1 MTPSRGNTDADRG
14 FIIPIGGA
22 VSKRKNPIILEKFVK
37 LCGGDKAVITV
48 IPTATKLEENG
59 EIFTNLFTEM
69 GASDVFSIDIKKR
82 SDCSN
87 ENYLSK
93 LMKSTGVFISGGN
106 QLRLSTILGGTPV
119 AKAIRRLNAD
129 GVHIAGTSAGAA
141 IMPEHMI
148 SGGRSGGTP
157 TPKSVSL
164 SPGLGL
170 TNSVVIDQ
178 HFRQRDR
185 LGRLLAAIAYSPF
198 LTGVG
203 IDENTAI
210 FIDPDNTFSVE
221 GSGAVTIV
229 DPSKMN
235 ATSASTAGRND
246 AINITDLKLHILAS
260 GSKYD
265 LNTHT
270 AKVMDFDTVLSA

>member
-87 ENYLSK
+87 EIYLSR

-106 QLRLSTILGGTPV
+106 QLRLSTFLGGTPV

-235 ATSASTAGRND
+235 ATSASTSGRND
-246 AINITDLKLHILAS
+246 AINITDIKLHILAS
-260 GSKYD
+260 GSNYD
-265 LNTHT
+265 LNSHT
-270 AKVMDFDTVLSA
+270 AMVMDFDTDTLE

>member
-22 VSKRKNPIILEKFVK
+22 VSKRKNPIILEKFIK

-129 GVHIAGTSAGAA
+129 GVHVAGTSAGAA

-246 AINITDLKLHILAS
+246 AINITDIKLHILAS

-265 LNTHT
+265 MNTHT

>member
-59 EIFTNLFTEM
+59 EIFINLFTEM

-235 ATSASTAGRND
+235 ATSASTSGRND
-246 AINITDLKLHILAS
+246 AINITDIKLHILAS
-260 GSKYD
+260 GSNYD
-265 LNTHT
+265 LNSHT
-270 AKVMDFDTVLSA
+270 AMVMDFDTDTLE

>member
-235 ATSASTAGRND
+235 ATSASTSGRND
-246 AINITDLKLHILAS
+246 AINITDIKLHILAS
-260 GSKYD
+260 GSNYD
-265 LNTHT
+265 LNSHT
-270 AKVMDFDTVLSA
+270 AMVMDFDTDTLE

>member
-129 GVHIAGTSAGAA
+129 GVHVAGTSAGAA

-246 AINITDLKLHILAS
+246 AINITDIKLHILAS

-265 LNTHT
+265 MNTHT

>member
-1 MTPSRGNTDADRG
+1 MTPSRGNTDAVRG

-87 ENYLSK
+87 EDYLSK

-129 GVHIAGTSAGAA
+129 GVHVAGTSAGAA

-148 SGGRSGGTP
+148 SGGRSGSTP

>member
-246 AINITDLKLHILAS
+246 AINITDITLHILAS
-260 GSKYD
+260 GSNYD
-265 LNTHT
+265 LNSHT
-270 AKVMDFDTVLSA
+270 ALVMDSDTDTLE

>member
-1 MTPSRGNTDADRG
+1 MTPSRGDTNADRG

-22 VSKRKNPIILEKFVK
+22 VSKRNNPIILQKFVK

-69 GASDVFSIDIKKR
+69 GASDVFSIDIKTR

-235 ATSASTAGRND
+235 ATSASTAGQND
-246 AINITDLKLHILAS
+246 AINITDITLHILAS
-260 GSKYD
+260 GSNYD
-265 LNTHT
+265 LNSHT
-270 AKVMDFDTVLSA
+270 ALVMDSDTDTLE

>member
-246 AINITDLKLHILAS
+246 AINITDIKLHILAS

>member
-22 VSKRKNPIILEKFVK
+22 VSKQKNPIILEKFVK

-48 IPTATKLEENG
+48 IPTATKLEANG

-246 AINITDLKLHILAS
+246 AINITDITLHILAS
-260 GSKYD
+260 GSNYD
-265 LNTHT
+265 LNSHT
-270 AKVMDFDTVLSA
+270 AMVMDFDTDTFE

>member
-1 MTPSRGNTDADRG
+1 MTSAAHGGNAKIVKILLDNGINTDFWSICYA
-14 FIIPIGGA
+14 A
-22 VSKRKNPIILEKFVK
+22 EKGNLDVVK
-37 LCGGDKAVITV
+37 LFLASGICDVNYQ
-48 IPTATKLEENG
+48 ENIIV
-59 EIFTNLFTEM
+59 ESMT
-69 GASDVFSIDIKKR
+69 DIKTR

-235 ATSASTAGRND
+235 ATSASIAGRND
-246 AINITDLKLHILAS
+246 AINITDITLHILAS
-260 GSKYD
+260 GSNYD
-265 LNTHT
+265 LNSHT
-270 AKVMDFDTVLSA
+270 ALVMDSDTDTLE

>member
-69 GASDVFSIDIKKR
+69 GASDVFSIDIKTR

-246 AINITDLKLHILAS
+246 AINITDITLHILAS
-260 GSKYD
+260 GSNYD
-265 LNTHT
+265 LNSHT
-270 AKVMDFDTVLSA
+270 ALVMDSDTDTLE

>member
-37 LCGGDKAVITV
+37 LCGGDMAVITV

-129 GVHIAGTSAGAA
+129 GVHVAGTSAGAA

-246 AINITDLKLHILAS
+246 AINITDIKLHILAS

-265 LNTHT
+265 MNTHT

>member
-87 ENYLSK
+87 KNYLSK

-235 ATSASTAGRND
+235 ATSASTSGRND
-246 AINITDLKLHILAS
+246 AINITDIKLHILAS
-260 GSKYD
+260 GSNYD
-265 LNTHT
+265 LNSHT
-270 AKVMDFDTVLSA
+270 AMVMDFDTDTLE

>member
-1 MTPSRGNTDADRG
+1 MTPSRGNTDAVRG

-246 AINITDLKLHILAS
+246 AINITDITLHILAS
-260 GSKYD
+260 GSNYD
-265 LNTHT
+265 LNSHT
-270 AKVMDFDTVLSA
+270 ALVMDSDTDTLE

>member
-1 MTPSRGNTDADRG
+1 MTPSQGNTDADRG

-22 VSKRKNPIILEKFVK
+22 ASKRKNPIILEKFVN

-48 IPTATKLEENG
+48 IPTATIIEENG

-69 GASDVFSIDIKKR
+69 GASNVFSIDIKKR

-87 ENYLSK
+87 EDYLSK

-129 GVHIAGTSAGAA
+129 GVHVAGTSAGAA

-148 SGGRSGGTP
+148 SGGRSGSTP

-246 AINITDLKLHILAS
+246 AINITDIKLHILAS

-265 LNTHT
+265 MNTHT

>member
-14 FIIPIGGA
+14 YIIPIGGA
-22 VSKRKNPIILEKFVK
+22 VSKRSEPTILEKFVK
-37 LCGGDKAVITV
+37 LCGGERAIISV
-48 IPTATKLEENG
+48 IPTATKLEDNG
-59 EIFTNLFTEM
+59 KIYTSLFTEM
-69 GASDVFSIDIKKR
+69 GASDLFSIDIKKR

-246 AINITDLKLHILAS
+246 AINITDITLHILAS
-260 GSKYD
+260 GSNYD
-265 LNTHT
+265 LNSHT
-270 AKVMDFDTVLSA
+270 ALVMDSDTDTLE

>member
-59 EIFTNLFTEM
+59 EIFINLFTEM

-106 QLRLSTILGGTPV
+106 QLRLSTIL
-119 AKAIRRLNAD
+119 
-129 GVHIAGTSAGAA
+129 
-141 IMPEHMI
+141 
-148 SGGRSGGTP
+148 
-157 TPKSVSL
+157 
-164 SPGLGL
+164 
-170 TNSVVIDQ
+170 
-178 HFRQRDR
+178 
-185 LGRLLAAIAYSPF
+185 
-198 LTGVG
+198 
-203 IDENTAI
+203 
-210 FIDPDNTFSVE
+210 
-221 GSGAVTIV
+221 
-229 DPSKMN
+229 
-235 ATSASTAGRND
+235 
-246 AINITDLKLHILAS
+246 
-260 GSKYD
+260 
-265 LNTHT
+265 
-270 AKVMDFDTVLSA
+270 

>member
-129 GVHIAGTSAGAA
+129 GVHVAGTSAGAA

-235 ATSASTAGRND
+235 ATSASTSGRND
-246 AINITDLKLHILAS
+246 AINITDIKLHILAS
-260 GSKYD
+260 GSNYD
-265 LNTHT
+265 LNSHT
-270 AKVMDFDTVLSA
+270 AMVMDFDTDTLE

>member
-1 MTPSRGNTDADRG
+1 MD
-14 FIIPIGGA
+14 IGGA
-22 VSKRKNPIILEKFVK
+22 ASKRKNPIILEKFVN

-48 IPTATKLEENG
+48 IPTATKIEENG

-69 GASDVFSIDIKKR
+69 GASNVFSIDIKKR

-129 GVHIAGTSAGAA
+129 GVHVAGTSAGAA

-148 SGGRSGGTP
+148 SGGRSGSTP

-221 GSGAVTIV
+221 GSGAVTVV

-235 ATSASTAGRND
+235 ATSVSTAARND
-246 AINITDLKLHILAS
+246 AINITDIRLHILAS
-260 GSKYD
+260 GSKYN

-270 AKVMDFDTVLSA
+270 ATVFDSDLVTQTFNK

>member
-1 MTPSRGNTDADRG
+1 MTPSRGNTDAVRG

-69 GASDVFSIDIKKR
+69 GASDVFSIDIKTR

-246 AINITDLKLHILAS
+246 AINITDITLHILAS
-260 GSKYD
+260 GSNYD
-265 LNTHT
+265 LNSHT
-270 AKVMDFDTVLSA
+270 ALVMDSDTDTLE

>member
-246 AINITDLKLHILAS
+246 AINITDIKLHILTS
-260 GSKYD
+260 GSNYD
-265 LNTHT
+265 LNSHT
-270 AKVMDFDTVLSA
+270 AMVMDFDTDTLE

>member
-129 GVHIAGTSAGAA
+129 GVHVAGTSAGAA

-246 AINITDLKLHILAS
+246 AINITDITLHILAS
-260 GSKYD
+260 GSNYD
-265 LNTHT
+265 LNSHT
-270 AKVMDFDTVLSA
+270 ALVMDSDTDTLE

>member
-1 MTPSRGNTDADRG
+1 M
-14 FIIPIGGA
+14 
-22 VSKRKNPIILEKFVK
+22 
-37 LCGGDKAVITV
+37 
-48 IPTATKLEENG
+48 
-59 EIFTNLFTEM
+59 
-69 GASDVFSIDIKKR
+69 
-82 SDCSN
+82 
-87 ENYLSK
+87 
-93 LMKSTGVFISGGN
+93 
-106 QLRLSTILGGTPV
+106 

-210 FIDPDNTFSVE
+210 FIDPDNTFSEE

-246 AINITDLKLHILAS
+246 AINITDITLHILAS
-260 GSKYD
+260 GSNYD
-265 LNTHT
+265 LNSHT
-270 AKVMDFDTVLSA
+270 ALVMDSDTDTLE

>member
-210 FIDPDNTFSVE
+210 FIDHDNTFSVE

-246 AINITDLKLHILAS
+246 AINITDITLHILAS
-260 GSKYD
+260 GSNYD
-265 LNTHT
+265 LNSHT
-270 AKVMDFDTVLSA
+270 ALVMDSDTDTLE

>member
-1 MTPSRGNTDADRG
+1 MTPSRGNTDSDRG

-22 VSKRKNPIILEKFVK
+22 LSKQKNPVILEKFVN

-48 IPTATKLEENG
+48 IPTATKTEDNG
-59 EIFTNLFTEM
+59 ELFTSLFTGL

-82 SDCSN
+82 SDCSRGD
-87 ENYLSK
+87 YLSK
-93 LMKSTGVFISGGN
+93 LGKSTGIFISGGN

-119 AKAIRRLNAD
+119 AKLIRRLNAD
-129 GVHIAGTSAGAA
+129 GVHVAGTSAGAA

-148 SGGRSGGTP
+148 SGGHSGSTP
-157 TPKSVSL
+157 TPRSVSL

-170 TNSVVIDQ
+170 TNSIVIDQ
-178 HFRQRDR
+178 HFRQRNR

-210 FIDPDNTFSVE
+210 FIEPDNTFSVK
-221 GSGAVTIV
+221 GSGAVTVV

-235 ATSASTAGRND
+235 ATSVSTAARND
-246 AINITDLKLHILAS
+246 AINITDIRLHILAS

-270 AKVMDFDTVLSA
+270 AMVMDSGMDTPI

>member
-1 MTPSRGNTDADRG
+1 MTPSRGNTDAVRG

-59 EIFTNLFTEM
+59 EIFITLFTEM
-69 GASDVFSIDIKKR
+69 GASDVFSIDIKTR

-246 AINITDLKLHILAS
+246 AINITDIKLHILAS
-260 GSKYD
+260 GSNYD
-265 LNTHT
+265 LNSHT
-270 AKVMDFDTVLSA
+270 ALVMDSDTDTLE

>member
-1 MTPSRGNTDADRG
+1 MTPSQGNTDADRG

-22 VSKRKNPIILEKFVK
+22 ASKRKNPIILEKFVN

-48 IPTATKLEENG
+48 IPTATKIEENG

-69 GASDVFSIDIKKR
+69 GASNVFSIDIKKR

-87 ENYLSK
+87 EDYLSK

-129 GVHIAGTSAGAA
+129 GVHVAGTSAGAA

-148 SGGRSGGTP
+148 SGGRSGSTP